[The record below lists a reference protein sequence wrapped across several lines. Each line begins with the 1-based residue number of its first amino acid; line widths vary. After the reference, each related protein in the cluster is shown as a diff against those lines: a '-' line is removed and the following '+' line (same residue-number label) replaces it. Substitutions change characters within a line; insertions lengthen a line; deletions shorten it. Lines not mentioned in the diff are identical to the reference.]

1 MRMSRAAPAAEACR
15 ERAPDSEA
23 RDNGPPAAT
32 GNMANAPRQ
41 AERLVALAGTAD
53 LFQTA
58 EGVAYGDL
66 EIDGHRETWAVR
78 SRVFRRWLTRQF
90 LSASD
95 GMPSTQALNEALGML
110 ENRALSAG
118 PVHEVKVR
126 IGRLDD
132 RIYLDLGD
140 PTWRAV
146 EIDAD
151 GWRLVERPALHF
163 RRPAIQRPLPAPERG
178 GTITMLRR
186 LLNLPTEA
194 DLAMAIAWLV
204 AALGVRGPYP
214 VLVLTGEVG
223 AGKSTFMAMMQALVD
238 PGAARL
244 RALPRGERE
253 LIVAARDSHVLA
265 FDNLSSLPGWFS
277 DALCRM
283 VSGGGFAATQEG
295 GAAEPGMAG
304 VARPVI
310 MNGITDIVARPDLAD
325 RALFVT
331 MNGIPPERRQTEADL
346 SAAFEAA
353 RPLLLGVLLDAV
365 SAGLR
370 RLPQIRLTEAPRMAD
385 LARWVEACEPSLF
398 ASGAFKALY
407 SGNRDGAARD
417 ALESDAFTLAV
428 CDLACREGIWVGSA
442 TQLHREMP
450 PVVGAGRAWPG
461 NARAL
466 SSRLRQGAAYLRR
479 CGIDVQFRRAGG
491 GGLRAIRLAVLPNSQ
506 AAAIRSAAAKPAP
519 ANLLASRS
527 SD

>member
-1 MRMSRAAPAAEACR
+1 MRMSRAAPAAESCR
-15 ERAPDSEA
+15 DRAPDIEE
-23 RDNGPPAAT
+23 RDNRQRAAT
-32 GNMANAPRQ
+32 GGLTSASRP
-41 AERLVALAGTAD
+41 LALAGSAG
-53 LFQTA
+53 LFQTPD
-58 EGVAYGDL
+58 GIAYADL

-78 SRVFRRWLTRQF
+78 GRFFRRWLIRQG
-90 LSASD
+90 LSMSD
-95 GMPSTQALNEALGML
+95 GMPSMQALNETLGVL
-110 ENRALSAG
+110 ETRALSAG
-118 PVHEVKVR
+118 PVREVKVR

-140 PTWRAV
+140 PAWRAV

-151 GWRLVERPALHF
+151 GWRLVERPALRF
-163 RRPAIQRPLPAPERG
+163 RRPAIQQPLPAPERG

-186 LLNLPTEA
+186 QLNLATET
-194 DLAMAIAWLV
+194 DLAMAIAWLI
-204 AALGVRGPYP
+204 AALGARGPYP
-214 VLVLTGEVG
+214 VLVLTGEAG

-283 VSGGGFAATQEG
+283 VSGGGFAATHEG

-304 VARPVI
+304 MARPVI
-310 MNGITDIVARPDLAD
+310 LNGITDIVARPDLAD

-331 MNGIPPERRQTEADL
+331 MNGIPPERRRTEADL
-346 SAAFEAA
+346 WAAFEAA
-353 RPLLLGVLLDAV
+353 RPCLLGVLLDAV
-365 SAGLR
+365 SAGLS
-370 RLPQIRLTEAPRMAD
+370 RLPKIRLTQAPRMAD

-398 ASGAFKALY
+398 APGVFKTLY

-417 ALESDAFTLAV
+417 AIECDAFIASVL
-428 CDLACREGIWVGSA
+428 DLACQEGTWVGSA

-450 PVVGAGRAWPG
+450 PVVGGPG

-466 SSRLRQGAAYLRR
+466 SSRLRQGAAFLRR
-479 CGIDVQFRRAGG
+479 CGIEVHFGRTGSSGKRFIH
-491 GGLRAIRLAVLPNSQ
+491 LRVVPHSL
-506 AAAIRSAAAKPAP
+506 AAAIMAAAAKPDQEDAV
-519 ANLLASRS
+519 ASGPS
-527 SD
+527 A